1 MLADE
6 LTRIDELVQINAG
19 LDAQALQQIDHV
31 FGCHIAGCALGIRTA
46 TQTGD
51 GGLEVPHPDLQRRER
66 VAQRLTI
73 GIVKMARDMGDV
85 EVLQRETCFKGF
97 YRLDRLQLRHRQ
109 FAGGMGPQL
118 SRELFVRHDAVCVLP
133 YDPQRDSV
141 VLIEQFRIGAM
152 DKSSNPW
159 LLELVAGLIDKDE
172 QPEEVARREAVEE
185 ADLELTALWPITQYY
200 PSPGGS
206 DERVHLYV
214 GRCDSEGAG
223 GVYGLAEEGED
234 IRVHVWPLEDAL
246 AAVRDGRI
254 DNAASIIALQWLA
267 LNRAEV
273 RGLWS

>member
-1 MLADE
+1 MSHA
-6 LTRIDELVQINAG
+6 
-19 LDAQALQQIDHV
+19 
-31 FGCHIAGCALGIRTA
+31 
-46 TQTGD
+46 
-51 GGLEVPHPDLQRRER
+51 
-66 VAQRLTI
+66 
-73 GIVKMARDMGDV
+73 DV

-97 YRLDRLQLRHRQ
+97 YRLDRLHLRHRQ

-141 VLIEQFRIGAM
+141 VLIEQFRVGAM
-152 DKSSNPW
+152 DKSANPW

-172 QPEEVARREAVEE
+172 EPEEVAHREAEEE
-185 ADLELTALWPITQYY
+185 ADLQLSALWPITQYY

-206 DERVHLYV
+206 DERVYLYL
-214 GRCDSEGAG
+214 GRCDSEGVG
-223 GVYGLAEEGED
+223 GVHGLAEEGED

-246 AAVRDGRI
+246 QAVKDGRI
-254 DNAASIIALQWLA
+254 NNAASIIALQWLA